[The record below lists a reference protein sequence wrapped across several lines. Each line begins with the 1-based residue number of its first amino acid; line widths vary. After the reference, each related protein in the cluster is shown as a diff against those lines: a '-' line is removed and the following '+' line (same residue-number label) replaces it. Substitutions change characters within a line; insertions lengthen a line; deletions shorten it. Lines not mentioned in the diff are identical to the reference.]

1 MPLFLLDTDHI
12 SLALRGDPKIVDRI
26 QTLRKSQWATSV
38 ISIQEIFNGWI
49 GRLNDPRYQNQQVE
63 LYTRLWKSNEFFQR
77 AQVLN
82 FDTSA
87 DNTDK
92 QLIQNHPHLN
102 KRRLEKDVKIAS
114 VAIANQAI
122 LVTRN
127 QRDFVLVPGLEIED
141 WN

>member
-1 MPLFLLDTDHI
+1 MPLLLLDTDHI
-12 SLALRGDPKIVDRI
+12 SLALRGNPKIVDRL
-26 QTLRKSQWATSV
+26 QHLRKSQWAVSV

-49 GRLNDPRYQNQQVE
+49 GSLNDPRYKDQQVE
-63 LYTRLWKSNEFFQR
+63 LYTRLWQSNEFFQR

-87 DNTDK
+87 NTTYK
-92 QLIQNHPHLN
+92 QLLQKYPHLN

-114 VAIANQAI
+114 VAIANQMI

-127 QRDFVLVPGLEIED
+127 QRDFVLVPGLQIED

>member
-1 MPLFLLDTDHI
+1 MPLLLLDTDHI
-12 SLALRGDPKIVDRI
+12 SLALRGNPKIVDRI
-26 QTLRKSQWATSV
+26 QNLRKSQWAVSV

-49 GRLNDPRYQNQQVE
+49 GRLNDPRYQDQQVE

-82 FDTSA
+82 FDATA
-87 DNTDK
+87 DTTYK
-92 QLIQNHPHLN
+92 QLLQNHPHLN

-127 QRDFVLVPGLEIED
+127 QRDFVLVPGLQIED